1 MNGSSD
7 GLGASSIAVLPDF
20 DSILFWY
27 HVRVLRKE
35 MGLANFFVEEST
47 RHAQIHGESLD
58 KLFKYRPS
66 DLFQ

>member
-7 GLGASSIAVLPDF
+7 GLGASSIAVLPD

-58 KLFKYRPS
+58 KLFKYCPS